1 MTDEGLCRLSV
12 PLAGLFGVTTN
23 SGEED
28 VLGRLRNL
36 KTHINDRR
44 PSRHKPIT
52 LLWAIGRLAA
62 EQERTGDHLVEW
74 RTFREEVGPLL
85 RDFGLPNSRVTPQY
99 PFWHLRSSGL
109 WDVEGIDTH
118 EGTPTPSQLA
128 AAGAR
133 AGFGKDAAKALRRS
147 LARAEAIG
155 LICSRHLPDVDRAA
169 LLERVGLA
177 GYASASGELPDR
189 EGSVPR
195 RRHTSFRPD
204 RDARL
209 VRHIKEMYDDACQVC
224 GARVETMDSHYSEAA
239 HIRGLGGP
247 HLGPDQLSNLLC
259 LCPNHHIEFDRFAIC
274 IEEDWTV
281 RRNSTGVVEYE
292 LKLHADHVIEQDH
305 IRYHRALCGHR

>member
-1 MTDEGLCRLSV
+1 MPLIRVTDEG
-12 PLAGLFGVTTN
+12 
-23 SGEED
+23 
-28 VLGRLRNL
+28 
-36 KTHINDRR
+36 THIKDRR

-62 EQERTGDHLVEW
+62 EQGRTGDHLVEW
-74 RTFREEVGPLL
+74 QTFREEVGPLL

-133 AGFGKDAAKALRRS
+133 AGLGKDAAKVLRRS
-147 LARAEAIG
+147 PARAEAIG
-155 LICSRHLPDVDRAA
+155 LICSRHLPDVDR
-169 LLERVGLA
+169 V
-177 GYASASGELPDR
+177 
-189 EGSVPR
+189 
-195 RRHTSFRPD
+195 
-204 RDARL
+204 
-209 VRHIKEMYDDACQVC
+209 
-224 GARVETMDSHYSEAA
+224 DSHYSAAA
-239 HIRGLGGP
+239 HIRGLGAP

-259 LCPNHHIEFDRFAIC
+259 LCPNHHIEFDRFAIY

-281 RRNSTGVVEYE
+281 RRNSTGAVEYE
-292 LKLHADHVIEQDH
+292 LKLHADHVIDQDH

>member
-1 MTDEGLCRLSV
+1 M
-12 PLAGLFGVTTN
+12 TTN
-23 SGEED
+23 SGED
-28 VLGRLRNL
+28 DLLGTLRNL
-36 KTHINDRR
+36 RTHIKDRR

-52 LLWAIGRLAA
+52 LLWVIGRLAA
-62 EQERTGDHLVEW
+62 EQGRTGDHLVEW
-74 RTFREEVGPLL
+74 QTFREEVGPLL

-109 WDVEGIDTH
+109 WGVEGIDTH

-128 AAGAR
+128 AAG
-133 AGFGKDAAKALRRS
+133 
-147 LARAEAIG
+147 AIG

-177 GYASASGELPDR
+177 GHASASGELPDR

-204 RDARL
+204 RDTRL
-209 VRHIKEMYDDACQVC
+209 VRHMKEMYDDACQVC

-259 LCPNHHIEFDRFAIC
+259 PCPNHHIEFDRFAIY
-274 IEEDWTV
+274 IEEDWSAEEFDGGRGV
-281 RRNSTGVVEYE
+281 RAQAPCRPRHRPGPHPLSPGVV
-292 LKLHADHVIEQDH
+292 
-305 IRYHRALCGHR
+305 RAPLTAMAASGYAKTPLPT

>member
-1 MTDEGLCRLSV
+1 M
-12 PLAGLFGVTTN
+12 TTN

-118 EGTPTPSQLA
+118 EGTPTPSSWPPP
-128 AAGAR
+128 GR
-133 AGFGKDAAKALRRS
+133 G
-147 LARAEAIG
+147 
-155 LICSRHLPDVDRAA
+155 P
-169 LLERVGLA
+169 
-177 GYASASGELPDR
+177 ASARTRRRPSAAR
-189 EGSVPR
+189 WHVPR
-195 RRHTSFRPD
+195 PS
-204 RDARL
+204 A
-209 VRHIKEMYDDACQVC
+209 
-224 GARVETMDSHYSEAA
+224 
-239 HIRGLGGP
+239 
-247 HLGPDQLSNLLC
+247 
-259 LCPNHHIEFDRFAIC
+259 
-274 IEEDWTV
+274 
-281 RRNSTGVVEYE
+281 
-292 LKLHADHVIEQDH
+292 
-305 IRYHRALCGHR
+305 